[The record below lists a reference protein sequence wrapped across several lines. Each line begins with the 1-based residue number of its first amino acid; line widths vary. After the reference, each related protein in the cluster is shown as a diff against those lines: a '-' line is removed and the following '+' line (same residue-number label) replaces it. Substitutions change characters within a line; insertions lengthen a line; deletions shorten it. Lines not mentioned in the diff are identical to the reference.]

1 MILESTSPV
10 GATEQVA
17 EWLAETRSDLSF
29 PQQAGEAADV
39 NIAYCPERV
48 LPGQVMVELIKNDR
62 VIGGMTPKCSARA
75 SALYKIFLE
84 GECVLTNA
92 RTAEM
97 CKLTENSFRDV
108 NIAFANELSLICA
121 EQGSTSGN

>member
-1 MILESTSPV
+1 M
-10 GATEQVA
+10 
-17 EWLAETRSDLSF
+17 
-29 PQQAGEAADV
+29 
-39 NIAYCPERV
+39 
-48 LPGQVMVELIKNDR
+48 
-62 VIGGMTPKCSARA
+62 IGGMTPKCSARA

-121 EQGSTSGN
+121 EQGINVWELIRLANRHPRVNILQPGPASAATASPSIRGLSWRKIRSRRV